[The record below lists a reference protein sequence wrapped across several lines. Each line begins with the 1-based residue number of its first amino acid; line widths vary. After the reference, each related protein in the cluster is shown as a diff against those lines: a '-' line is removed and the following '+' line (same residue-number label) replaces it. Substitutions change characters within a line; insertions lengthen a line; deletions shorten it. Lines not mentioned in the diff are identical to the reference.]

1 VSQQASL
8 ERGLESFYKT
18 RRVDL
23 TRYPCLCIDA
33 ERTKF
38 RDDALGLRPRAD
50 TGRPVV
56 SGASKWEVLVHIV
69 DVGDIYTMHGATSL
83 SDDDKMRLGQLKDAS
98 KSRGTSRYDLPL
110 GPLHLMPPRVL
121 QALSFWHISSRQ
133 QCLTLWAYID
143 ERDGNLLDF
152 GLERTWV
159 RNPVILSYKEASHL
173 LDTQNPEREIDA
185 KERVLLL
192 VLNRLLSR
200 WNEAQML
207 KHEASQRRQERLIKR
222 QLDLRATTGFY
233 SFGED
238 DGFTRSS
245 AHKMVDSALELYST
259 GVSTLLRESGAPIPQ
274 AKGAESF
281 RGGRVATAPLRRY
294 VDGEA
299 QRQVLAVLFGQGRRL
314 SAKDCAEIGRVANMA
329 RNSIANVRAA
339 RNS

>member
-1 VSQQASL
+1 VSQQSSL
-8 ERGLESFYKT
+8 ERGLESIYKT

-50 TGRPVV
+50 TGRPVLP
-56 SGASKWEVLVHIV
+56 GASKWEVLVHIV

-83 SDDDKMRLGQLKDAS
+83 SDDDKMRLTLLKDAS

-121 QALSFWHISSRQ
+121 EALSFSHISSRQ
-133 QCLTLWAYID
+133 RCLTLWAYID

-159 RNPVILSYKEASHL
+159 RNPVMLSYGEAAYL
-173 LDTQNPEREIDA
+173 LDTLNPEREVDA

-200 WNEAQML
+200 WSEAQMQN
-207 KHEASQRRQERLIKR
+207 HEASQRRQERLMKR
-222 QLDLRATTGFY
+222 HLDGRAAA
-233 SFGED
+233 
-238 DGFTRSS
+238 GFTS
-245 AHKMVDSALELYST
+245 HKLVDAALELYST
-259 GVSTLLRESGAPIPQ
+259 GVSTLLRKSGAPIPQ

-294 VDGEA
+294 VDGQA